1 VPGMTS
7 GLNPGNSTLTTAFK
21 SALLNQ
27 GVLALLVFAV
37 LAIAWV
43 ACRELLPGWARAGLA
58 ARQRELGPEPAGRR
72 IVRIGFGVLWV
83 FDAILQAQPAMP
95 GGLPSQ
101 VVAPAADGSP
111 GWVREL
117 VNWAGTGW
125 SYHPVQD
132 AAAAVWIQLG
142 IGVWLLASARGRW
155 SQAAGLACTGWGL
168 VVWVF
173 GEAFGGVFG
182 QGLSLLTGA
191 PGAALLYAVGGVLI
205 AVPAR
210 FWASAAFG
218 RWWLR
223 LVGLGLVAGAVL
235 QSWPGR
241 GYWQG
246 TLGGQPGSLTD
257 MVQSMAGTPQPGFL
271 ARLVTGFGDFV
282 SAHGFAVNLLA
293 VVLLAGGGAAL
304 LSGRQ
309 RVLRPAVITLTAF
322 FLATWVL
329 VQDLGFFGGL
339 GTDPNSM
346 IPVILLVT
354 GAFATVA
361 TGPVAAPAANAAES
375 PAVAGPEGAPTPVP
389 DPVTAATAAALGSP
403 QQASD
408 SGPPAGERRR
418 PARRL
423 RLAVG
428 TASASVV
435 VALWAGAVMLLGAEP
450 MAVAEVQRTADP
462 ILATSLNGEP
472 SVVDR
477 PSVPFDLTDQHGR
490 QVTLAGLRGKVVLL
504 TFLDPVCVSDCP
516 LVAQQFRAADQM
528 LGSKAGDVALVAIV
542 ANPVYRS
549 LAYTRAFDR
558 EESLTGLRNWYFL
571 TGSLPQLTTAWHE
584 YYVTAELNGPGA
596 MVLHPDVAYVID
608 RSGQERLELNLDPG
622 PGTASSQ
629 SSFAA
634 ELAQAARQVL
644 GSK

>member
-1 VPGMTS
+1 MTA

-72 IVRIGFGVLWV
+72 IVRIGFGILWV

-101 VVAPAADGSP
+101 VIAPAADGSP

-142 IGVWLLASARGRW
+142 IGVWLLASARGRG
-155 SQAAGLACTGWGL
+155 SQAAGLASAGWGL

-173 GEAFGGVFG
+173 GEAFGGVFS
-182 QGLSLLTGA
+182 QGGSLLTGT
-191 PGAALLYAVGGVLI
+191 PGAALLYTVGGLLVVL
-205 AVPAR
+205 PAR
-210 FWASAAFG
+210 FWAGQALG

-223 LVGLGLVAGAVL
+223 LVGLGLVAAAVL
-235 QSWPGR
+235 QAWPGR

-246 TLGGQPGSLTD
+246 TLRGQPGSLTD
-257 MVQSMAGTPQPGFL
+257 MVRSMATTPQPGFL
-271 ARLVTGFGDFV
+271 ARLVARFGDLV
-282 SAHGFAVNLLA
+282 AAHGFAVNLLA
-293 VVLLAGGGAAL
+293 VVLLAAGGAAL
-304 LSGRQ
+304 LSGR
-309 RVLRPAVITLTAF
+309 RSILGPAVITLAAF
-322 FLATWVL
+322 FLGTWVL
-329 VQDLGFFGGL
+329 VQDFGFFGGL

-346 IPVILLVT
+346 IPIIVLLT
-354 GAFATVA
+354 GAFAAVA
-361 TGPVAAPAANAAES
+361 TGP
-375 PAVAGPEGAPTPVP
+375 AVATVPVAVGQPADTVPPADTLPPADTGPALDAGEPG
-389 DPVTAATAAALGSP
+389 DGTAGG
-403 QQASD
+403 
-408 SGPPAGERRR
+408 SGPPDRARRR

-423 RLAVG
+423 RLALG

-435 VALWAGAVMLLGAEP
+435 VALWAGALMLLGAEP

-462 ILATSLNGEP
+462 ILATALNGQP
-472 SVVDR
+472 AVVDR
-477 PSVPFDLTDQHGR
+477 PSVPFDLTDQNGR
-490 QVTLAGLRGKVVLL
+490 QVSLASLRGKVVLL
-504 TFLDPVCVSDCP
+504 TFLDPVCVTDCP
-516 LVAQQFRAADQM
+516 LVAQQFRAADQL
-528 LGSKAGDVALVAIV
+528 LGSKARNVALVAIV
-542 ANPVYRS
+542 ANPDYRS

-558 EESLTGLRNWYFL
+558 QESLTRLPNWHFL
-571 TGSLPQLTTAWHE
+571 TGSLSQLTTAWHE

-608 RSGQERLELNLDPG
+608 ASGEERL
-622 PGTASSQ
+622 
-629 SSFAA
+629 
-634 ELAQAARQVL
+634 
-644 GSK
+644 